1 MKFYDTNALLELCE
15 KNMIQDKFL
24 ISSISLTE
32 LENIKTNIHKD
43 LLTKYKARRAI
54 HFLEEFPEAYDVFV
68 YGEDELEILNEYHL
82 EINSDNKICASAK
95 LAEVLGKDIVF
106 ITNDICCKI
115 IAEKIFNLKTEQVD
129 FLDLNDHYKGFI
141 EKIMA
146 EEEMASFYSNL
157 NVNYYGLK
165 QNEYLIIKNS
175 NNELVDKFKWDG
187 LTYTP
192 VKIPTVRSDI
202 FGTVKPYQG
211 DVYQQ
216 LLLNSF
222 ATNQL
227 TMVKGTAGTGKSY
240 LALGYLFSL
249 LDSHKIEKI
258 IIFCNTVCTANSAKL
273 GFYPGTR
280 NEKLLDSSIGN
291 MLSAKL
297 GGIYGVEQLVGQ
309 GKIELIPMSDIR
321 GYDTS
326 EMKAGVYITEAQN
339 MDISLMKLALQRIGN
354 DSVCCII
361 DGDYYA
367 QVDLPEYANG
377 NNGMRRMSQ
386 VFRGQPFY
394 GEVELQ
400 NIYRS
405 QIAKVA
411 DEM

>member
-15 KNMIQDKFL
+15 KDMLQDKFL
-24 ISSISLTE
+24 ISSISLME

-54 HFLEEFPEAYDVFV
+54 YFLKEFPNAYDVFI
-68 YGEDELEILNEYHL
+68 YGNSELEILNEYHL
-82 EINSDNKICASAK
+82 DINPDNKICASAK
-95 LAEVLGKDIVF
+95 LAQDLGADVTF
-106 ITNDICCKI
+106 VTNDICCEV
-115 IAEKIFNLKTEQVD
+115 IAKKLFNLKTEKVYS
-129 FLDLNDHYKGFI
+129 LDLDDNYKGFI
-141 EKIMA
+141 EKIMS
-146 EEEMASFYSNL
+146 EDEMADFYSNL
-157 NVNYYGLK
+157 SINRYELQ

-175 NNELVDKFKWDG
+175 NNEFVDKFRWDG
-187 LTYTP
+187 LTHNP
-192 VKIPTVRSDI
+192 VKIPTVKSDI
-202 FGTVKPYQG
+202 FGVVKPYQG
-211 DVYQQ
+211 DIYQQ
-216 LLLNSF
+216 LLLDSF
-222 ATNQL
+222 SANQL

-240 LALGYLFSL
+240 LALGYLFNL

-280 NEKLLDSSIGN
+280 DEKLLESSIGN

-297 GGIYGVEQLVGQ
+297 GGIYGLQQLVAQ
-309 GKIELIPMSDIR
+309 GKIELVPMSDIR

-326 EMKAGVYITEAQN
+326 GMKAGVYMTEAQN
-339 MDISLMKLALQRIGN
+339 MDISLMKLALQRIGS

-361 DGDYYA
+361 DGDYYT
-367 QVDLPEYANG
+367 QVDLPEYANS

-405 QIAKVA
+405 KIAEIA
-411 DEM
+411 DKM

>member
-82 EINSDNKICASAK
+82 EINPDNKICASAK
-95 LAEVLGKDIVF
+95 LAEILGKDIIF

-115 IAEKIFNLKTEQVD
+115 IAEKIFNLKTEQAYS
-129 FLDLNDHYKGFI
+129 LDLNDHYKGFI